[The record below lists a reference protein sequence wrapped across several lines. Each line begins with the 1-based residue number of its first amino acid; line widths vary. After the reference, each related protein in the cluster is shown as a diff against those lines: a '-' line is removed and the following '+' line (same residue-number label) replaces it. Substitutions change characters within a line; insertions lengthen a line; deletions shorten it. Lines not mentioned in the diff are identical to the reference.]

1 MLEKLKD
8 SLEESPVVDM
18 GDYHYFIHPLT
29 DGLPLVEKELLDEV
43 VEVVM
48 DIADLDCDYILT
60 AQSMGFP
67 LAAALSMRTG
77 IPYKF
82 IRKRKYGL
90 DGEVAISQVTGY
102 SESEMYL
109 NFVEEGDKVFF
120 IDDVLS
126 TGGTLKAIVQA
137 LRKIGVE
144 ISDIV
149 LIFEKIGVKEDIEK
163 ELGIDIKTLLRIEMD
178 GPDIKRVEEGF

>member
-1 MLEKLKD
+1 MLEKLKKSIED
-8 SLEESPVVDM
+8 SPVVDM

-29 DGLPLVEKELLDEV
+29 DGLPLVEPDLVKEV
-43 VEVVM
+43 VDRVV

-67 LAAALSMRTG
+67 LAAALSMKTG

-90 DGEVAISQVTGY
+90 DGETPVFQETGY

-109 NFVEEGDKVFF
+109 NFVNEGDKVVF
-120 IDDVLS
+120 IDDVVS
-126 TGGTLKAIVQA
+126 TGGTIRSIVNA
-137 LRKIGVE
+137 LNKIGVE
-144 ISDIV
+144 ICDIIV
-149 LIFEKIGVKEDIEK
+149 IFEKVGKKEQLEK
-163 ELGIDIKTLLRIEMD
+163 ELGVEIKTLLKIKMD
-178 GPDIKRVEEGF
+178 NSDIKIIGEGV